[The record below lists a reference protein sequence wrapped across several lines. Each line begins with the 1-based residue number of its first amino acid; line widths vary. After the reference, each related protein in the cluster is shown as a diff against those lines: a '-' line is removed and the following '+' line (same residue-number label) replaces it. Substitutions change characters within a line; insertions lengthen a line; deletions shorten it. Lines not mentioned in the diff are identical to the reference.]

1 MSAIKIDDF
10 NKRMRR
16 AERNRRFIW
25 AGLLLAVGLPI
36 GFGFWW
42 AGKRVNY
49 SLQYEDMV
57 RATVR
62 EMVNPEALK
71 ERP

>member
-1 MSAIKIDDF
+1 MSGLKLDM
-10 NKRMRR
+10 NERMRR
-16 AERNRRFIW
+16 AERNRRILW
-25 AGLLLAVGLPI
+25 AVLLLAVGLPI

-42 AGKRVNY
+42 VGKRVNY

-62 EMVNPEALK
+62 EMVKPETLK

>member
-1 MSAIKIDDF
+1 MTGLKLDM
-10 NKRMRR
+10 NERTRR
-16 AERNRRFIW
+16 AERNLRLMW
-25 AGLLLAVGLPI
+25 GVLLLAIGLPI
-36 GFGFWW
+36 AFGIWW
-42 AGKRVNY
+42 VSKRVNY

-62 EMVNPEALK
+62 EMVNPGALK